1 MIMFVVVAYFSTV
14 LISQQVHL
22 SHVSESKRI
31 ADKRLEA
38 AKAENE
44 KLQKQYNELQDLN
57 NIERLAR
64 EDLGLA
70 KEGEMPY
77 QPANG
82 IKDYEWKV
90 ASCKLQAVS

>member
-1 MIMFVVVAYFSTV
+1 MQQRKGINWFFVLMFIVVAYFSTV

-22 SHVSESKRI
+22 SHVSESKRV

-38 AKAENE
+38 AKTENE
-44 KLQKQYNELQDLN
+44 QLHKQLDELQDLN

-70 KEGEMPY
+70 KDGEMPY
-77 QPANG
+77 QPTR
-82 IKDYEWKV
+82 
-90 ASCKLQAVS
+90 

>member
-1 MIMFVVVAYFSTV
+1 MRRHPHGFNWFAVFMFLMIAYFSTV

-22 SHVSESKRI
+22 SHVSESQRI

-38 AKAENE
+38 AKATNVR
-44 KLQKQYNELQDLN
+44 LQKELAELQNLD

-70 KEGEMPY
+70 KEGELPY
-77 QPANG
+77 QA
-82 IKDYEWKV
+82 
-90 ASCKLQAVS
+90 AR

>member
-1 MIMFVVVAYFSTV
+1 MQQRKGINWFFVLMFVVVAYFSTV

-31 ADKRLEA
+31 ADKRLESA
-38 AKAENE
+38 QAEND
-44 KLQKQYNELQDLN
+44 KLHKQLDELKDLN

-70 KEGEMPY
+70 KDGEMPY
-77 QPANG
+77 QPA
-82 IKDYEWKV
+82 K
-90 ASCKLQAVS
+90 

>member
-1 MIMFVVVAYFSTV
+1 MQQRKGINWFFVLMFVVVAYFSTV

-38 AKAENE
+38 AQAENE
-44 KLQKQYNELQDLN
+44 KLHKQLEELQDLN

-70 KEGEMPY
+70 KDGEMPY
-77 QPANG
+77 QPAR
-82 IKDYEWKV
+82 
-90 ASCKLQAVS
+90 

>member
-1 MIMFVVVAYFSTV
+1 MKQRKGINWFFVLMFVVVAYFATV
-14 LISQQVHL
+14 LVSQQVHL

-31 ADKRLEA
+31 ADKRLDA

-44 KLQKQYNELQDLN
+44 KLQKELQELQDLN

-70 KEGEMPY
+70 KSGEMPY
-77 QPANG
+77 QPAR
-82 IKDYEWKV
+82 
-90 ASCKLQAVS
+90 

>member
-1 MIMFVVVAYFSTV
+1 MRRRSGFNWFALVMFAMIAYFSTV

-22 SHVSESKRI
+22 AHVNESQRL
-31 ADKRLEA
+31 ADKRLEQ
-38 AKAENE
+38 AKATNE
-44 KLQKQYNELQDLN
+44 KLRKELAALQDIN

-77 QPANG
+77 QA
-82 IKDYEWKV
+82 
-90 ASCKLQAVS
+90 ARQ

>member
-1 MIMFVVVAYFSTV
+1 MKQRKGINWFFVLMFVVVAYFTTV
-14 LISQQVHL
+14 LVSQQVHL

-31 ADKRLEA
+31 ADKRLDA

-44 KLQKQYNELQDLN
+44 KLQKELQELQDLK

-70 KEGEMPY
+70 KSGEMPY
-77 QPANG
+77 QPAR
-82 IKDYEWKV
+82 
-90 ASCKLQAVS
+90 

>member
-1 MIMFVVVAYFSTV
+1 MQQRKGINWFFVLMFVVVAYFSTV
-14 LISQQVHL
+14 LVSQQVHL

-38 AKAENE
+38 AKEENA
-44 KLQKQYNELQDLN
+44 KLRKQFDELQDLN

-70 KEGEMPY
+70 KDGEMPY
-77 QPANG
+77 QPAH
-82 IKDYEWKV
+82 
-90 ASCKLQAVS
+90 

>member
-1 MIMFVVVAYFSTV
+1 MKERKGINWFFVIMFVVVAYFSTV

-70 KEGEMPY
+70 KAGEMPY
-77 QPANG
+77 QPATGG
-82 IKDYEWKV
+82 IKD
-90 ASCKLQAVS
+90 

>member
-1 MIMFVVVAYFSTV
+1 MQQRKGINWFFVLMFVVVAYFATV

-38 AKAENE
+38 AQAENE
-44 KLQKQYNELQDLN
+44 KLHKQLEELQDLN

-70 KEGEMPY
+70 KDGEMPY
-77 QPANG
+77 QPAR
-82 IKDYEWKV
+82 
-90 ASCKLQAVS
+90 

>member
-1 MIMFVVVAYFSTV
+1 MKQRKGINWFFVLMFVVVAYFATV
-14 LISQQVHL
+14 LVSQQVHL

-31 ADKRLEA
+31 ADKRLDA

-44 KLQKQYNELQDLN
+44 KLQKELQSLQDLN

-70 KEGEMPY
+70 KSGEMPY
-77 QPANG
+77 QPAR
-82 IKDYEWKV
+82 
-90 ASCKLQAVS
+90 

>member
-1 MIMFVVVAYFSTV
+1 MQQRKGINWFFVLMFVVVAYFSTV

-38 AKAENE
+38 AQAEND
-44 KLQKQYNELQDLN
+44 KLHKQLDELKDLN

-70 KEGEMPY
+70 KDGEMPY
-77 QPANG
+77 QPA
-82 IKDYEWKV
+82 K
-90 ASCKLQAVS
+90 

>member
-1 MIMFVVVAYFSTV
+1 MKQRKGINWFFVLMFVVVAYFTTV
-14 LISQQVHL
+14 LVSQQVHL

-31 ADKRLEA
+31 ADKRLDA

-44 KLQKQYNELQDLN
+44 KLQKELQELQDLN

-70 KEGEMPY
+70 KSGEMPY
-77 QPANG
+77 QPAR
-82 IKDYEWKV
+82 
-90 ASCKLQAVS
+90 

>member
-1 MIMFVVVAYFSTV
+1 MKQRKGINWFFVFMFVVVAYFTTV
-14 LISQQVHL
+14 LVSQQVHL

-31 ADKRLEA
+31 ADKRLDA

-44 KLQKQYNELQDLN
+44 KLQKELQELQDLN

-70 KEGEMPY
+70 KNGEMPY
-77 QPANG
+77 QPAR
-82 IKDYEWKV
+82 
-90 ASCKLQAVS
+90 